1 MSDNVK
7 KEVFEWI
14 KTIAI
19 AGTMAL
25 LITMF
30 IRPTLVRGLSMFP
43 TLEENDYLLIYRQ
56 AYRQELPEQ
65 GNVIV
70 FKSHLLQTNGKE
82 KDLVKRVIGIPG
94 DHVVVAEGEVYINDE
109 KLVEPYINGDY
120 TDGYVDEI
128 IPEGYI
134 FAMGDN
140 RPNSLDSREP
150 SVGLIPLDKII
161 GKVFIRLYPFNK
173 IIMF

>member
-1 MSDNVK
+1 MSENVK
-7 KEVFEWI
+7 KETLEWF

-19 AGTMAL
+19 AGLMAL
-25 LITMF
+25 LITSF

-56 AYRQELPEQ
+56 AYRQELPQ
-65 GNVIV
+65 FGNIIV

-82 KDLVKRVIGIPG
+82 KDLVKRVIGTPG
-94 DHVVVAEGEVYINDE
+94 DHVVVSDGNVYVNDE
-109 KLVEPYINGDY
+109 LLVESYINGNY
-120 TDGYVDEI
+120 TDGYVDELV
-128 IPEGYI
+128 PEGFI

-150 SVGLIPLDKII
+150 SVGMIPLDKII

-173 IIMF
+173 ITMF